1 MSAFTFTGEF
11 AGFIHLPNGKRRL
24 LLRTHEQELLFKVP
38 KELRQEMAGQLEFG
52 VTITLRGVEEED
64 EGHHR
69 RLVVSS
75 VHFDDG
81 AAGRGACTVRVCSKK
96 NCWKSGNREL
106 AHLLE
111 REVQVAGLSHV
122 VRLKLSGCL
131 DCCKHAP
138 VIACGNHVI
147 RHCNAREVRALVA
160 RLRTRY
166 QEE

>member
-1 MSAFTFTGEF
+1 VSAFTFTGEF
-11 AGFIHLPNGKRRL
+11 AGFVRLPNGKRRL
-24 LLRTHEQELLFKVP
+24 LLRTHEQELLLKVS
-38 KELRQEMAGQLEFG
+38 KELRQETAGQLELG
-52 VTITLRGVEEED
+52 AMITVHGTEEED

-75 VHFDDG
+75 GHFDDG

-111 REVQVAGLSHV
+111 GEVQAAGLSHV

-138 VIACGNHVI
+138 VIACGDHI
-147 RHCNAREVRALVA
+147 MRDCNPREVRELVA
-160 RLRTRY
+160 RLRARY
-166 QEE
+166 QE